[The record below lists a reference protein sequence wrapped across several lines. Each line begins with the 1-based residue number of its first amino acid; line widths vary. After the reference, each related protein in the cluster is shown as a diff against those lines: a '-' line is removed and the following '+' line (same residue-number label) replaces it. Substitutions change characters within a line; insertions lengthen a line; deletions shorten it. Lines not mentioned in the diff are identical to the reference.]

1 MGLPLDRVQG
11 TLDMLI
17 LKTLIAAPQHGW
29 AISHH
34 IRATSRDALQVN
46 QGALYP
52 ALHRLEDRGWVSAE
66 WGTSENNRKA
76 RFYRLTADGR
86 NQLRVE
92 TEGWLEFIRAVN
104 LVMQIG
110 TVSAGA
116 R

>member
-1 MGLPLDRVQG
+1 MTLPLDRVQG

-17 LKTLIAAPQHGW
+17 LRTLLTGPQHGW
-29 AISHH
+29 AISHN
-34 IRATSRDALQVN
+34 IRTTSRDQLQVN

-76 RFYRLTADGR
+76 RFYRLTAEGR
-86 NQLRVE
+86 GQLRAE

-104 LVMQIG
+104 LVMQINP
-110 TVSAGA
+110 A
-116 R
+116 

>member
-1 MGLPLDRVQG
+1 MTLPLDRVQG

-17 LKTLIAAPQHGW
+17 LKTLLTGPQHGW

-34 IRATSRDALQVN
+34 IRASSGEALKVN

-52 ALHRLEDRGWVSAE
+52 ALHRLEDRGWVLAE

-76 RFYRLTADGR
+76 RFYRLTAEGR
-86 NQLRVE
+86 GQLRVE

-104 LVMQIG
+104 LVMQI
-110 TVSAGA
+110 TPA
-116 R
+116 

>member
-1 MGLPLDRVQG
+1 MTLPLDRVQG

-17 LKTLIAAPQHGW
+17 LRTLTAGPRHGW

-34 IRATSRDALQVN
+34 IRSTSGDALQVN

-86 NQLRVE
+86 AQLRVE

-104 LVMQIG
+104 LVMQINP
-110 TVSAGA
+110 A
-116 R
+116 

>member
-1 MGLPLDRVQG
+1 MTLPLDRVQG

-17 LKTLIAAPQHGW
+17 LKTLIAGPQHGW

-34 IRATSRDALQVN
+34 IRSTSRDALQVN

-76 RFYRLTADGR
+76 RFYRLTAEGR
-86 NQLRVE
+86 GQLRAE

-104 LVMQIG
+104 LVMQINP
-110 TVSAGA
+110 A
-116 R
+116 

>member
-1 MGLPLDRVQG
+1 MNLPLDRVQG

-17 LKTLIAAPQHGW
+17 LKTLIAGPQHGW

-34 IRATSRDALQVN
+34 IRDRSRDALQVN

-76 RFYRLTADGR
+76 RFYRLTAEGR
-86 NQLRVE
+86 AQLRAE

-104 LVMQIG
+104 LVMQINP
-110 TVSAGA
+110 A
-116 R
+116 